1 MSSDIAKQLPPSE
14 AIYDVDHYTDE
25 ELYQLLDINHPTDK
39 ELEARIHQM
48 LSKYGDQIGIDVE
61 AEPLYDF
68 FLRIYH
74 RFFELPDEE
83 EETTQIHAIEG
94 FVSDT
99 QPTTKPKPNPDIS
112 FNAGQADITT
122 KAAVQPQLGY
132 TKTVDY
138 PSGSLNPLLTETIR
152 RVISIDSQYRDQ
164 SVYPFSTDFTF
175 NLSDVLQDV
184 VSLKLYSVQI
194 PYNWQTINQSFGGNF
209 FILRANT
216 PGLNNGFNDYV
227 VDISSGNYDA
237 NSLVKNINTS
247 FDNLKLANTDVSF
260 GTTKIDYNPIQANA
274 TFTFDIKNN
283 FDETYY
289 YLYFPYLTL
298 PTTVGT
304 PIINSLPEL
313 FGYTKDTYIPC
324 SIESLRYGNSI
335 ATCNVYA
342 ANVGTNYKNNTFT
355 LYNYLGPDP
364 YVDGSSTLL
373 DTIEITLSIAGEQ
386 LPIETVIADINVQ
399 LQNALKLRKGVLEE
413 IDTSYIEYGTK
424 KYRMTL
430 CQNRKKAS
438 NRVNSKMVA
447 VFPPN
452 DASNSQSLW
461 VGPTSNFKFP
471 LPLMEV
477 NDVVS
482 ELSSQ
487 TTNYVIQTPLPKWLY
502 YCTNPL
508 YATGID
514 NTRINDASF
523 TVAASPTSGYSLTQY
538 FGAIQTGMNT
548 LSPYFQSTLS
558 NTTNANNYID
568 VSINIRNVVPFQYI
582 SPVTGLDLLNN
593 FALDI
598 SGSVLATI
606 CHLDRTIDP
615 DTTAVVINPILI
627 NPTYSSTFTYAA
639 SYQVTETNNKCYIVT
654 YVGSNLIP
662 TRTSVSIAPG
672 TYNSTGEF
680 FSAINTAFRQTD
692 LSNNLNMSSS
702 SISGQVN
709 TATSKVTCT
718 LYLNI
723 TAVLTN
729 ADYHVNLYD
738 PSHNTWKTNLGLA
751 QVTTLDASNGTAIGA
766 TGIITGDKAVT
777 DNDIILDSSNYYFYV
792 KPISP
797 TYPTYPTNPA
807 VYDISG
813 GVYIGTTGP
822 DPYAND
828 ILIDLSN
835 AGGLRIGQKY
845 TKTQIVD
852 TINAIFAASPVT
864 QGSKVDITTQAPYT
878 LLRMNI
884 NKTYTTQDYQFV
896 LYDRASFT
904 HCNFG
909 YPSSVQNATYDTT
922 LGWLLGFRS
931 NTSYDLTPESMKT
944 GSLGNTIYLDTR
956 NAYTYDSSTNIV
968 HITGDTSINNNLYN
982 YFMIILDD
990 YTQNHL
996 NDGLVTVTSTDN
1008 DVPLPSYASR
1018 MNYKCDPVT
1027 GKYSIAD
1034 GTSSTPGSNRLTSK
1048 QTYAANQI
1056 LAAKQNKISQSS
1068 NGPFVRDIFG
1078 LIPVKTSGL
1087 AYGQSYVEFGGTLQI
1102 QERLYFGPVNIRRMS
1117 VKLLNDKGGVLDLN
1131 GVNWSFSLIAEQL
1144 YNPNAGKPT
1153 A

>member
-1 MSSDIAKQLPPSE
+1 MPSTT
-14 AIYDVDHYTDE
+14 YDVDQYTDE

-48 LSKYGDQIGIDVE
+48 LSKYSENIGIDDD
-61 AEPLYDF
+61 AQPLYDF
-68 FLRIYH
+68 FLRVYH

-83 EETTQIHAIEG
+83 PNTPNIGIEG

-99 QPTTKPKPNPDIS
+99 KPKRSTDPKPKPNPDIS
-112 FNAGQADITT
+112 FNVGQADSTT
-122 KAAVQPQLGY
+122 KAATQPQLGY

-164 SVYPFSTDFTF
+164 SVYPYSTDFTF

-237 NSLVKNINTS
+237 YSLVTNINKS
-247 FDNLKLANTDVSF
+247 FLTLSQSNTDVSF

-283 FDETYY
+283 FNETYY
-289 YLYFPYLTL
+289 YLYFPYVTL

-313 FGYTKDTYIPC
+313 FGYAKDTYIPC
-324 SIESLRYGNSI
+324 SIESLRYGNST

-342 ANVGTNYKNNTFT
+342 ANAGTNYKNNTLT
-355 LYNYLGPDP
+355 VYNYLGPDP
-364 YVDGSSTLL
+364 YVDGSSTRL
-373 DTIEITLSIAGEQ
+373 DTIEITLSVAGEQ
-386 LPIETVIADINVQ
+386 LPIETVITDINVQ
-399 LQNALKLRKGVLEE
+399 LKNALKLRNSVLEE

-430 CQNRKKAS
+430 CQNRKKVA
-438 NRVNSKMVA
+438 NQVNSKMVA
-447 VFPPN
+447 VFPAG
-452 DASNSQSLW
+452 DASNSQPLW

-471 LPLMEV
+471 LPIMEV
-477 NDVVS
+477 NDIVS

-502 YCTNPL
+502 YCINPL
-508 YATGID
+508 YATGVD
-514 NTRINDASF
+514 HTRISDASF
-523 TVAASPTSGYSLTQY
+523 SVAASTTSGYSLTQY
-538 FGAIQTGMNT
+538 FTAIQTGMNL
-548 LSPYFQSTLS
+548 LSPYFQSTIS
-558 NTTNANNYID
+558 NTTNVNNYID
-568 VSINIRNVVPFQYI
+568 VSINIRNVIPFQYT
-582 SPVTGLDLLNN
+582 SPITGIDTLNN

-606 CHLDRTIDP
+606 CDFSGTIL
-615 DTTAVVINPILI
+615 T
-627 NPTYSSTFTYAA
+627 NPTNGSTFTYQS
-639 SYQVTETNNKCYIVT
+639 SYLVTETNNTCYIVT
-654 YVGSNLIP
+654 YQGSNLIP
-662 TRTSVSIAPG
+662 TSTPVSIAPA
-672 TYNSTGEF
+672 TYGSTGEF
-680 FSAINTAFRQTD
+680 FSAINAAFRRTD
-692 LSNNLNMSSS
+692 LSNNFNMSSS

-709 TATSKVTCT
+709 TATSQVTCA

-729 ADYHVNLYD
+729 ADYQVNLYD
-738 PSHNTWKTNLGLA
+738 PSHNTWTTNLGLA
-751 QVTTLDASNGTAIGA
+751 QVDTLYASNGIAIGA
-766 TGIITGDKAVT
+766 NGMITGNESVT
-777 DNDIILDSSNYYFYV
+777 DNDIILDSSNYFFYV

-807 VYDISG
+807 VYDIYG
-813 GVYIGTTGP
+813 GVYVGTTGP

-835 AGGLRIGQKY
+835 AGGLSIGQKY

-864 QGSKVDITTQAPYT
+864 QGSEVDITTQAPYT

-909 YPSSVQNATYDTT
+909 YPSSIQNATYDTT

-931 NTSYDLTPESMKT
+931 NTTYDLTAESMKT

-956 NAYTYDSSTNIV
+956 NAYTYDSTTNIAN
-968 HITGDTSINNNLYN
+968 ITGDTSINNNLYN

-1018 MNYKCDPVT
+1018 MNYKCDPET

-1034 GTSSTPGSNRLTSK
+1034 GTSSTAGSNRLTSK

-1087 AYGQSYVEFGGTLQI
+1087 SYGASYVEFGGTLQI